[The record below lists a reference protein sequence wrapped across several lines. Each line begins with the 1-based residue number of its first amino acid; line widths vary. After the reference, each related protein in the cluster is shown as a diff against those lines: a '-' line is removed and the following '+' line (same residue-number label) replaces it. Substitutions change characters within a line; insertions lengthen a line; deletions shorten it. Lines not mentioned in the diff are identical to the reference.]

1 VERFLDEIPS
11 AIKQALAQE
20 HLGYPIN
27 KLFYYDIEVVVSS
40 YLPMKQTEF
49 LMV

>member
-1 VERFLDEIPS
+1 MPS
-11 AIKQALAQE
+11 GIKQALNQE

-27 KLFYYDIEVVVSS
+27 KLFFYDIDTIVSS
-40 YLPMKQTEF
+40 YVPMKQTEF